1 MNKIIVV
8 LFLALI
14 LFGCNNGSDCN
25 WDWKD
30 KSFKDEIISL
40 KTSNEISGSFFLGC
54 GSIEGETYYFYYKKI
69 KDNIYKLE
77 KSEALE
83 TIIIEDGN
91 TYIEYTM
98 PYRECSGETWETQ
111 RKNIKIHV
119 PKETIIKEFKL

>member
-1 MNKIIVV
+1 MKKIIVV

-14 LFGCNNGSDCN
+14 LFGCDNGSYC
-25 WDWKD
+25 DWKY

-54 GSIEGETYYFYYKKI
+54 GSIKGETYYFYYNKI

-77 KSEALE
+77 KSDALE

-98 PYRECSGETWETQ
+98 SYRECTGEKLGQKE
-111 RKNIKIHV
+111 NIKIHV
-119 PKETIIKEFKL
+119 PKGTIIKEFKL